1 MAEKSTHDGGPRPPD
16 AVIAG
21 KDGPNAEPPP
31 FLSNAEIADRLSSL
45 AQLLSAGKENPYKV
59 KAYHRAAAKLRNMS
73 ESLQELVED
82 EADLTRYAGI
92 GDAIASAIQEI
103 VRTGT
108 LRKLETLRAQAAP
121 AVASINAHPRLDPKR
136 VQRIYKKLGISSVG
150 ELREKLDSGEIE
162 QLLGLRM
169 AQHVRQGLTET
180 HAMLLYRA
188 DDLRVA
194 VEEFLLGPCRVKRA
208 EVAGEVRRR
217 TEVIGEL
224 AFVIETD
231 DFSAVVA
238 RLQRYGGHTPLVSSG
253 KDNAVFA
260 LSSGVMLRIQ
270 LAGQKGW
277 GLQMVTCT
285 GSKAHLRKLAAVTG
299 SLRDLKASFPTEQAL
314 YRKFGLQYIEPELRE
329 GYDEVARAAKN
340 TLPTLVTTRD
350 IKGEL
355 HAHSTSSDGSD
366 SIEDMAEAA
375 LERGYEYIG
384 ISDHSQSLKI
394 ARGVSVED
402 LWAQIKYID
411 KLNGSLRGF
420 RILKSSEVDILADG
434 SLDYPDDLLRE
445 LDYTVCSIHSRFGLD
460 RTQQTDRLLRA
471 MDNRYFNILGH
482 ATGRLL
488 LKRPG
493 YEIDVGRVIDQARKN
508 GCFFEIN
515 SSPDRLD
522 LSAENARKASGAG
535 VRIAINTDAHGTG
548 ELPLIRCGIDQARR
562 AGLEKIAVLN
572 CLPWEKLQPLFRR

>member
-1 MAEKSTHDGGPRPPD
+1 
-16 AVIAG
+16 
-21 KDGPNAEPPP
+21 
-31 FLSNAEIADRLSSL
+31 
-45 AQLLSAGKENPYKV
+45 
-59 KAYHRAAAKLRNMS
+59 MS
-73 ESLQELVED
+73 ESLQELVQD
-82 EADLTRYAGI
+82 EADLTQYAGI
-92 GDAIASAIQEI
+92 GDAIASAIREI
-103 VRTGT
+103 VRTGS
-108 LRKLETLRAQAAP
+108 LRKLETLRAQATP
-121 AVASINAHPRLDPKR
+121 AVASINQHPRLDPKR
-136 VQRIYKKLGISSVG
+136 VQRIYKKLGISSVQ
-150 ELREKLDSGEIE
+150 ELRENLESGEIE
-162 QLLGLRM
+162 RTLGLRM

-194 VEEFLLGPCRVKRA
+194 VEDFLLGRCRVTRA
-208 EVAGEVRRR
+208 EVVGEVRRR
-217 TEVIGEL
+217 TEVIEEL

-231 DFSAVVA
+231 DFPAVVA
-238 RLQRYGGHTPLVSSG
+238 RLQRYGGRTPLVFLG
-253 KDNAVFA
+253 KDDATLA
-260 LSSGVMLRIQ
+260 LSSGVLLRIQ
-270 LAGQKGW
+270 RAGKKDW
-277 GLQMVTCT
+277 GLQMVACT
-285 GSKAHLRKLAAVTG
+285 GSAAHVKRLTAITG
-299 SLRDLKASFPTEQAL
+299 SFRDVRGSFPTEQAL
-314 YRKFGLQYIEPELRE
+314 YRRLGLQYIEPELRE
-329 GYDEVARAAKN
+329 GHDEVERAAKN
-340 TLPTLVTTRD
+340 DLPVLVTAKD

-355 HAHSTSSDGSD
+355 HAHSTSSDGGD

-375 LERGYEYIG
+375 RERGYEYIG

-402 LWAQIKYID
+402 LRKQIKYID
-411 KLNGSLRGF
+411 KLNNRLRGF

-460 RTQQTDRLLRA
+460 RQQQTDRLLHA

-493 YEIDVGRVIDQARKN
+493 YEIDIEKVVDQAWKN

-522 LSAENARKASGAG
+522 FSAENARKASAAG
-535 VRIAINTDAHGTG
+535 VLIAINTDAHGTG

-562 AGLEKIAVLN
+562 AGLERNSVLN